1 MSDCILFLFVIKMP
15 VPPLPSQ
22 ILCGQDVRAADPIL
36 QSERLLCKHF
46 KNGYCRRGFSCS
58 YRHMEFGVWPV
69 ALGPASEFRNHSV
82 PVEQKNE
89 SSQVVVVDE
98 PWSAWH
104 IAPVRD
110 HSVPAE
116 QKKTRLK
123 SWWLMSHGLLGT
135 LLWLLLKLERA
146 LGHIALAASE
156 AAKQTGGGNAG

>member
-1 MSDCILFLFVIKMP
+1 MSDCILFLFVVKMP
-15 VPPLPSQ
+15 GPPLPSQ
-22 ILCGQDVRAADPIL
+22 ILSGQDVRAADPIL

-89 SSQVVVVDE
+89 PSQVVVVDE
-98 PWSAWH
+98 PWSACH
-104 IAPVRD
+104 IAPVRN

-116 QKKTRLK
+116 QKKDSTQIVVVDEP
-123 SWWLMSHGLLGT
+123 WPAW
-135 LLWLLLKLERA
+135 
-146 LGHIALAASE
+146 HIALAAFEVGKS
-156 AAKQTGGGNAG
+156 TGAHCSDCF